1 MGFLGWLARR
11 ALAAWIWAPLVAL
24 WYGVF
29 VLVFKVTP
37 GAMGAPGGPEQ
48 RAVILAIVFGSI
60 TDWLIVRRVKKAMK
74 AREARAH
81 AQNPPR

>member
-1 MGFLGWLARR
+1 MGLLGWLARR

-29 VLVFKVTP
+29 VVIYKIQP
-37 GAMGAPGGPEQ
+37 GATGSPGGPEQ
-48 RAVILAIVFGSI
+48 RAVLFAVVLGSI

-74 AREARAH
+74 AREARVH
-81 AQNPPR
+81 AQNRPR